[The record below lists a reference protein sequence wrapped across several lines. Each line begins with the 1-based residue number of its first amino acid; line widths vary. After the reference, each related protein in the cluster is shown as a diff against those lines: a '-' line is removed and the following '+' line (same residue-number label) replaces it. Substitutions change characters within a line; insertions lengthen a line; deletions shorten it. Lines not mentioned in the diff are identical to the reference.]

1 MKKLFTLALL
11 CGFAIPT
18 LSGCMPSASTVT
30 VTPVLIKVSEAA
42 APGQSVVLQGRYLGG
57 PASGTVRL
65 GADENGKGGFVLPVA
80 SVVSWTDSRIEFK
93 LPSGAA
99 AGGGWVYV
107 EVAGR
112 QSTGLPFSIK
122 AG

>member
-1 MKKLFTLALL
+1 MKKLFTLVLL
-11 CGFAIPT
+11 CGLVAPT
-18 LSGCMPSASTVT
+18 LTGCMPSASTVT

-42 APGQSVVLQGRYLGG
+42 APGQTVVLQGRYLGG
-57 PASGTVRL
+57 TTSGAVRL
-65 GADENGKGGFVLPVA
+65 GADENGKGGFILPVA

-93 LPSGAA
+93 VPTGAT

>member
-1 MKKLFTLALL
+1 MKKLFTLVLL
-11 CGFAIPT
+11 CGLVAPT
-18 LSGCMPSASTVT
+18 LTGCMPSASTVT

-42 APGQSVVLQGRYLGG
+42 APGQTVVLQGRYLGG
-57 PASGTVRL
+57 TASGAVRL
-65 GADENGKGGFVLPVA
+65 GADENGKGGFILPVA

-93 LPSGAA
+93 LPTGAT